1 MTETVP
7 NDLAARYLPPPE
19 PTRRDDGARHHRDA
33 VYAAVPGYR
42 VLELDLWVPA
52 APSPAPVVVWV
63 HGGAWMAGNRRLLP
77 PGLRP
82 GQLVEELLA
91 AGLAMATIEYRHARE
106 APFPAQLH
114 DAKAA
119 VRWLRHHADELG
131 LDAGRV
137 GIAGES
143 AGGHLAA
150 LVALTADRPD
160 LDGDVGVI
168 GPSSAVAAVVDWYG
182 VSSAEAMPRFAP
194 PTEVAAV
201 PPEALVPPLD
211 VLLDG
216 VDAATREAVSPVS
229 HVSAG
234 APPFLLLHGTA
245 DTVVPYA
252 QSELLADALQG
263 VGADVRL
270 EPVPGAQHGW
280 DGYPDADAIV
290 RRSVDF
296 LAAALH
302 RTVPVA
308 RHSVDLWSG
317 TP

>member
-1 MTETVP
+1 VTEARP
-7 NDLAARYLPPPE
+7 DDLVARHLPPPV
-19 PTRRDDGARHHRDA
+19 PVRRDDGACHYRDA

-52 APSPAPVVVWV
+52 AGPSPVVVWV

-82 GQLVEELLA
+82 GQLFEELLA
-91 AGLAMATIEYRHARE
+91 AGLAVATIEYRHARE

-119 VRWLRHHADELG
+119 VRWLRRHAGELG
-131 LDAGRV
+131 IDAERV

-150 LVALTADRPD
+150 LVGLTADRPD
-160 LDGDVGVI
+160 LDGDVGVV
-168 GPSSAVAAVVDWYG
+168 GHSSAVDAVVDWYG
-182 VSSAEAMPRFAP
+182 VSSAETMPRFAP
-194 PTEVAAV
+194 PPEVAAV
-201 PPEALVPPLD
+201 LPPEALVPPLD

-216 VDAATREAVSPVS
+216 VDAATRESVSPVA
-229 HVSAG
+229 HVHAG

-245 DTVVPYA
+245 DSVVPYA
-252 QSELLADALQG
+252 QSELLADALRT

-280 DGYPDADAIV
+280 DGCPDADAIV
-290 RRSVDF
+290 QRSVEF
-296 LAAALH
+296 LAACLH
-302 RTVPVA
+302 APARTGA
-308 RHSVDLWSG
+308 
-317 TP
+317 

>member
-1 MTETVP
+1 MTGTVP
-7 NDLAARYLPPPE
+7 NDMAARYLPPPE
-19 PTRRDDGARHHRDA
+19 PTRRADGVRHHRDA

-42 VLELDLWVPA
+42 VLELDLWVPPA
-52 APSPAPVVVWV
+52 APAPVVVWV

-82 GQLVEELLA
+82 GQLFEELLA
-91 AGLAMATIEYRHARE
+91 AGLAVATIEYRHARE

-119 VRWLRHHADELG
+119 VRWLRQHADELG

-150 LVALTADRPD
+150 LVGLTADRPE
-160 LDGDVGVI
+160 LEGEVGVV
-168 GPSSAVAAVVDWYG
+168 GPSSGVDVVVDWYG
-182 VSSAEAMPRFAP
+182 VSSAETMPEFRLP
-194 PTEVAAV
+194 PEVAAV
-201 PPEALVPPLD
+201 LPAEALVPPLD

-216 VDAATREAVSPVS
+216 VDAATRAAVSPVA
-229 HVSAG
+229 HAHAG
-234 APPFLLLHGTA
+234 APPFLLQHGTA
-245 DTVVPYA
+245 DHVVPYA
-252 QSELLADALQG
+252 QSEQLAEALRA

-270 EPVPGAQHGW
+270 EPVPGATHGW
-280 DGYPDADAIV
+280 DGYPEADAVV
-290 RRSVDF
+290 RCAVGF

-302 RTVPVA
+302 PRV
-308 RHSVDLWSG
+308 R
-317 TP
+317 

>member
-1 MTETVP
+1 VTEVRED
-7 NDLAARYLPPPE
+7 DLLARSSPPPP
-19 PTRRDDGARHHRDA
+19 PTRRADGAAHHAGA

-42 VLELDLWVPA
+42 ALELDLWVPA
-52 APSPAPVVVWV
+52 APSPPPVVVWV
-63 HGGAWMAGNRRLLP
+63 HGGAWMAGHRRLLP

-82 GQLVEELLA
+82 GQLFDELLA
-91 AGLAMATIEYRHARE
+91 AGLAVATIEYRHARE

-119 VRWLRHHADELG
+119 VRWLRHHADVVG
-131 LDAGRV
+131 IDADRV

-150 LVALTADRPD
+150 LVGLTAERPD
-160 LDGDVGVI
+160 LEGDVGVV
-168 GPSSAVAAVVDWYG
+168 GPSSAVEAVVDWYG
-182 VSSAEAMPRFAP
+182 VSSAETMPPFAP
-194 PTEVAAV
+194 PPEVAAML

-216 VDAATREAVSPVS
+216 VDAATRAAVSPVA
-229 HVSAG
+229 HAHAG
-234 APPFLLLHGTA
+234 APPFLLVHGTA

-252 QSELLADALQG
+252 QSELLAEALRRVG
-263 VGADVRL
+263 VDVRL
-270 EPVPGAQHGW
+270 EPVAGAQHGW
-280 DGYPDADAIV
+280 DGCPDVDGIV

-302 RTVPVA
+302 RTA
-308 RHSVDLWSG
+308 R
-317 TP
+317 

>member
-1 MTETVP
+1 MTVTVP

-19 PTRRDDGARHHRDA
+19 PTLRDDGVRIHRNA

-52 APSPAPVVVWV
+52 GGPSPVVVWV

-82 GQLVEELLA
+82 GQLFEELLD
-91 AGLAMATIEYRHARE
+91 AGLAVATIEYRHARE

-119 VRWLRHHADELG
+119 VRWLRHHADVLG
-131 LDAGRV
+131 IDADRV

-150 LVALTADRPD
+150 LVGLTADRPE
-160 LDGDVGVI
+160 LEGDVGVV
-168 GPSSAVAAVVDWYG
+168 GPSSSVAAVLDWYG
-182 VSSAEAMPRFAP
+182 VSSAETMPEFVLP
-194 PTEVAAV
+194 PEVAAV
-201 PPEALVPPLD
+201 LPPEALVPPLD

-216 VDAATREAVSPVS
+216 VDAATRAAVSPVA

-252 QSELLADALQG
+252 QSELLAEALG
-263 VGADVRL
+263 AVGADVRL
-270 EPVPGAQHGW
+270 EPVPGAVHGW
-280 DGYPDADAIV
+280 DGYPDVDAIV

-296 LAAALH
+296 LAAALGAPPL
-302 RTVPVA
+302 R
-308 RHSVDLWSG
+308 
-317 TP
+317 

>member
-1 MTETVP
+1 VGVVTETVP

-19 PTRRDDGARHHRDA
+19 PTLRDDGARHHRDA

-52 APSPAPVVVWV
+52 GGPSPVVVWV

-82 GQLVEELLA
+82 GQLFEELLD
-91 AGLAMATIEYRHARE
+91 AGLAVASIEYRHARE

-114 DAKAA
+114 DTKAA
-119 VRWLRHHADELG
+119 VRWLRYHADVLG
-131 LDAGRV
+131 IDADRL

-150 LVALTADRPD
+150 LVGLTADRPE
-160 LDGDVGVI
+160 LEGDVGVV
-168 GPSSAVAAVVDWYG
+168 GPSSSVAAVVDWYG
-182 VSSAEAMPRFAP
+182 VSSAEAMPEFVLP
-194 PTEVAAV
+194 PEVAAV
-201 PPEALVPPLD
+201 LPPEALVPPLD

-216 VDAATREAVSPVS
+216 ADAATRAAVSPVA
-229 HVSAG
+229 HVHAG
-234 APPFLLLHGTA
+234 APPFLLLHGTG

-252 QSELLADALQG
+252 QSELLADALEA

-290 RRSVDF
+290 RPSVDF
-296 LAAALH
+296 LAAALATPA
-302 RTVPVA
+302 RTGA
-308 RHSVDLWSG
+308 
-317 TP
+317 

>member
-1 MTETVP
+1 MTGTVAD
-7 NDLAARYLPPPE
+7 DLAARYLPPPE

-52 APSPAPVVVWV
+52 AGPAPVVVWV

-82 GQLVEELLA
+82 GQLFEDLLA
-91 AGLAMATIEYRHARE
+91 AGLAVATIEYRHARE

-119 VRWLRHHADELG
+119 VRWLRQHADELG
-131 LDAGRV
+131 FDAGRV

-150 LVALTADRPD
+150 LVGLTADRPD
-160 LDGDVGVI
+160 LEGDVGVV
-168 GPSSAVAAVVDWYG
+168 GPSSAVDAVVDWYG
-182 VSSAEAMPRFAP
+182 VSSAETMPEFALP
-194 PTEVAAV
+194 PEVAAV
-201 PPEALVPPLD
+201 LPPEALVPPLD

-216 VDAATREAVSPVS
+216 VDAATRAAVSPVV
-229 HVSAG
+229 HASAA
-234 APPFLLLHGTA
+234 APPFLLQHGTA
-245 DTVVPYA
+245 DPVVPYA
-252 QSELLADALQG
+252 QSELLAEALRA

-270 EPVPGAQHGW
+270 EPVPGAVHGW
-280 DGYPDADAIV
+280 DGYPDVDEIV

-302 RTVPVA
+302 RTA
-308 RHSVDLWSG
+308 R
-317 TP
+317 

>member
-1 MTETVP
+1 VTETVP

-19 PTRRDDGARHHRDA
+19 PTRREDGARHHRDA

-42 VLELDLWVPA
+42 ALELDLWVPDA
-52 APSPAPVVVWV
+52 ASPPPVVVWV

-82 GQLVEELLA
+82 GQLFEELFA
-91 AGLAMATIEYRHARE
+91 AGLAVATIEYRHARE

-119 VRWLRHHADELG
+119 VRWLRQHADELG
-131 LDAGRV
+131 IDAGRV

-150 LVALTADRPD
+150 LVGLTAGRPE
-160 LDGDVGVI
+160 LEGDVGVV
-168 GPSSAVAAVVDWYG
+168 GPSSSVDVVVDWYG
-182 VSSAEAMPRFAP
+182 VSSAETMPEFELP
-194 PTEVAAV
+194 PEVAAV
-201 PPEALVPPLD
+201 LPPEALVPPLD

-216 VDAATREAVSPVS
+216 VDATTRAAVSPVA
-229 HVSAG
+229 HVHAG

-245 DTVVPYA
+245 DPVVPYA
-252 QSELLADALQG
+252 QSELLAEALRAA
-263 VGADVRL
+263 GADVRL
-270 EPVPGAQHGW
+270 EPVPDAVHGW
-280 DGYPDADAIV
+280 DGYPDVDAIV

-302 RTVPVA
+302 RTV
-308 RHSVDLWSG
+308 R
-317 TP
+317 

>member
-1 MTETVP
+1 MTGTVA

-19 PTRRDDGARHHRDA
+19 PTRRDDGVAHHRDA

-52 APSPAPVVVWV
+52 AGPAPVVVWV
-63 HGGAWMAGNRRLLP
+63 HGGAWTAGNRRLLP

-82 GQLVEELLA
+82 GQLFEELLA
-91 AGLAMATIEYRHARE
+91 AGLAVATIEYRHARE

-119 VRWLRHHADELG
+119 VRWLRQHADELG
-131 LDAGRV
+131 LDADRV

-150 LVALTADRPD
+150 LVGLTADRPD
-160 LDGDVGVI
+160 LEGDVGVV
-168 GPSSAVAAVVDWYG
+168 GPSSAVDAVVDWYG
-182 VSSAEAMPRFAP
+182 VSSAETMPEFALP
-194 PTEVAAV
+194 PEVAAV
-201 PPEALVPPLD
+201 LPPEALVPPLE

-216 VDAATREAVSPVS
+216 VDAATRAAVSPVA

-234 APPFLLLHGTA
+234 APPFLLQHGTA
-245 DTVVPYA
+245 DPVVPYA
-252 QSELLADALQG
+252 QSELLADALRA

-270 EPVPGAQHGW
+270 EPVPGAVHGW
-280 DGYPDADAIV
+280 DGHPDVDGLV

-296 LAAALH
+296 LSAALH
-302 RTVPVA
+302 RTAP
-308 RHSVDLWSG
+308 
-317 TP
+317 